1 MKTLVNKLQLLK
13 TIGVVGVKQSFED
26 EGAIL
31 QDVILMR
38 RITDQSVL
46 LRFPQIYRKQLPMQ
60 SRKNLA

>member
-46 LRFPQIYRKQLPMQ
+46 L
-60 SRKNLA
+60 